1 LRRNL
6 ENALEEQTLDAAGLR
21 QMVRIK
27 QKELSKLR
35 KAAETVLEQRTEVE
49 QFFLDAL
56 ERVKS
61 EVTAKREAAYAK
73 DVQAYRTSMRTASND
88 PSGTATFPKIRA
100 LQAGKDVSRFG
111 MVETEPPKRYEGRV
125 QLSDLTAEDRE
136 HVLRLLFAKINA
148 VHGSVQP
155 RPEHTNVADRTFLT
169 TQSPMVAL
177 PSAPPP
183 PT

>member
-1 LRRNL
+1 
-6 ENALEEQTLDAAGLR
+6 
-21 QMVRIK
+21 
-27 QKELSKLR
+27 
-35 KAAETVLEQRTEVE
+35 
-49 QFFLDAL
+49 
-56 ERVKS
+56 
-61 EVTAKREAAYAK
+61 
-73 DVQAYRTSMRTASND
+73 MRTASND

-125 QLSDLTAEDRE
+125 QLSDLSAEDRE

-155 RPEHTNVADRTFLT
+155 RPDHTVAQGDMTFLT